1 MLHPGVRTHT
11 VQWCSGDSD
20 LVLSHPGLQNWGSGV
35 ARLWERRKMRRL
47 CDVSLSL
54 LWLQESG
61 VSVFGLSEV
70 GCGILIFPHI
80 MLWTMAPGLAR

>member
-1 MLHPGVRTHT
+1 
-11 VQWCSGDSD
+11 
-20 LVLSHPGLQNWGSGV
+20 
-35 ARLWERRKMRRL
+35 MRRL

-80 MLWTMAPGLAR
+80 MLWTVAPGLAR